1 MNHTITIYNKK
12 GKTYTEVPV
21 GLTLLEIYQKL
32 GAELANAP
40 QGVLVNNRLQSL
52 TSRLWQSADV
62 EFFDITSVHGFR
74 VYVRS
79 LCFILSKAA
88 NELYPELKLNLE
100 HPVSN
105 GYFCALA
112 TGEAVAP
119 EMITHIKKRMIEII
133 KEDHAFK
140 EVHARTPDAVAVFKE
155 QGMFDKALLLET
167 AGISY
172 TTYFEL
178 DGYNNYFYGYLSPST
193 GYVPLFDLEPYF
205 HGMLLRVPDSDNPQ
219 ELKPFIK
226 QDKMFC
232 AYKEHLT
239 LLRTMDMNDVGDLNL
254 AIRGGRS
261 QDAIMVSEAM
271 QEKQI
276 AKIAEDIAKKFKE
289 GVRIVMISGPSSSGK
304 TTFSKR
310 LRVQLATN
318 FLHTMVIS
326 LDDYYVNREDSPLD
340 ENGEYDFESLYAI
353 DLKYLDSD
361 LKHLIGGGE
370 IDLPTYDFNTG
381 KRIYRGEKIK
391 MRDNSVLIMEGIHGL
406 NPELTADIPD
416 EAIYR
421 IYVSA
426 LTSISLDGYN
436 WIPTTD
442 NRLIRRMVRDY
453 QFRGYSA
460 KDTLSR
466 WPSVRRGEDKWVF
479 PFQENADAMFNS
491 AMIYEMAALRKYAEP
506 ILMEVLPT
514 DDESTEAY
522 RLLKFLQYFNYLSLE
537 GLPGTSLLREFLGGG
552 HFEY

>member
-1 MNHTITIYNKK
+1 MSHTINVYCKNLATHTHVPA
-12 GKTYTEVPV
+12 GK
-21 GLTLLEIYQKL
+21 TLLEIYEHL
-32 GAELANAP
+32 GLQLGHRPLCA
-40 QGVLVNNRLQSL
+40 LVNNRPKGL
-52 TSRLWQSADV
+52 THRFWDSMDV
-62 EFFDITSVHGFR
+62 EFFDITSIHGYR

-79 LCFILSKAA
+79 LSFILSKAA
-88 NELYPELKLNLE
+88 NELFPELKLNLE

-112 TGEAVAP
+112 SGEEIDADKILQIKNRMLEIIRQDLPFNQVYIRTPEAV
-119 EMITHIKKRMIEII
+119 KL
-133 KEDHAFK
+133 
-140 EVHARTPDAVAVFKE
+140 FKE

-167 AGISY
+167 AGMPY
-172 TTYFEL
+172 TTYYEM
-178 DGYNNYFYGYLSPST
+178 DGYSNYFYGCLAPST
-193 GYVPLFDLEPYF
+193 GYIQDFDLVPYF
-205 HGMLLRVPDSDNPQ
+205 HGILLRVTNPDNPS
-219 ELKPFIK
+219 ELKPFVQ
-226 QDKMFC
+226 QDKMFN

-239 LLRTMDMNDVGDLNL
+239 LLRTLDMNDVGDLNL
-254 AIRGGRS
+254 AIREGRS
-261 QDAIMVSEAM
+261 QDTIMVSEAM

-276 AKIAEDIAKKFKE
+276 AKIAEDIARKYKE
-289 GVRIVMISGPSSSGK
+289 GIRIVMISGPSSSGK

-318 FLHTMVIS
+318 LLHTMVIS
-326 LDDYYVNREDSPLD
+326 LDDYYVNREDSPKD

-353 DLKYLDSD
+353 DLPYLDSD
-361 LKHLIGGGE
+361 LKKLISGE
-370 IDLPTYDFNTG
+370 EINIPTYDFNTG
-381 KRIYRGEKIK
+381 KRIYRGQQLK
-391 MRDNSVLIMEGIHGL
+391 MQDNTVLIMEGIHGL

-426 LTSISLDGYN
+426 LTAISLDGYN

-460 KDTLSR
+460 KETLSR

-491 AMIYEMAALRKYAEP
+491 AMIYEMAALRRFAEP
-506 ILMEVLPT
+506 ILLEVLPA
-514 DDESTEAY
+514 DEESAEAY
-522 RLLKFLQYFNYLSLE
+522 RLIKLLQYFNYLSLE

-552 HFEY
+552 HFKY